1 MEQGFT
7 IYCPVS
13 TGMALTFNGD
23 NMVEDRFNLDGYTML
38 KKPEL
43 VKELFFDPAEVLDPR
58 RPAI

>member
-1 MEQGFT
+1 
-7 IYCPVS
+7 
-13 TGMALTFNGD
+13 MALTFNGD